1 VLNRLPRIS
10 RDHAWET
17 SLRDAV
23 RTSTAKGWS
32 VREQRGGVRL
42 LIRKPGGSMESVVL
56 PFEWSKLQVGAI
68 LARVRNI
75 YVLTLQGHDL
85 QQAAAIGDGKAPRR
99 QLSWSDALAN
109 FQRQKLEHG
118 AAIKPGTWTKTYEPV
133 LSMAVALLD
142 GQRGPKG
149 PADLFDACLR
159 DWAPGSRTRQIR
171 AQSLAQFLR
180 HCVEREHFP
189 DSWRPLA
196 DLRPHVGVSAA
207 EVAPG
212 HRKGDPFS
220 DLEILALI
228 DALPTNPAGLRWAD
242 ALRLMAELGLRPVE
256 LQHLAVRNEPRSS
269 RPLWWCSYR
278 KRSGGG
284 MTAPRWIRPLPLT
297 DWDGRR
303 QQWNLLER
311 WQAGL
316 IALPPLGNGPGAAD
330 AIGTYL
336 SRQQG
341 WQALRAR
348 LEARGERAVPYS
360 FRHSYSL
367 RGHQLGID
375 AGSVALTMGHS
386 YEVHCRS
393 YPWASDSGA
402 AAAYQRALAVEAP
415 LL

>member
-1 VLNRLPRIS
+1 
-10 RDHAWET
+10 
-17 SLRDAV
+17 
-23 RTSTAKGWS
+23 
-32 VREQRGGVRL
+32 
-42 LIRKPGGSMESVVL
+42 
-56 PFEWSKLQVGAI
+56 
-68 LARVRNI
+68 
-75 YVLTLQGHDL
+75 
-85 QQAAAIGDGKAPRR
+85 
-99 QLSWSDALAN
+99 
-109 FQRQKLEHG
+109 
-118 AAIKPGTWTKTYEPV
+118 
-133 LSMAVALLD
+133 MAVALLES
-142 GQRGPKG
+142 QRGPSN
-149 PADLFDACLR
+149 PADLLDACLR

-189 DSWRPLA
+189 EGWRPPA
-196 DLRPHVGVSAA
+196 DLRPHIGVSAA

-212 HRKGDPFS
+212 HRKGDAFT

-228 DALPTNPAGLRWAD
+228 DSLPSDPPGLRWAD
-242 ALRLMAELGLRPVE
+242 ALRLMAELGLRPIE
-256 LQHLAVRNEPRSS
+256 LQHLAVRIEPRSA

-316 IALPPLGNGPGAAD
+316 IALPPLGNGPGASD

-336 SRQQG
+336 GRQQG
-341 WQALRAR
+341 WQSLRAR

-402 AAAYQRALAVEAP
+402 AVAYERALAVEATI
-415 LL
+415 